1 MLIILKSPTGVER
14 IHNIDDSLCQGYNG
28 TMTNDLLKDNNLK
41 KMARVARSLGGK
53 KMIIFGS
60 LAKGKSTK
68 DSDLDICIL
77 INQDENP
84 LKFQKNFRLGLWKN
98 KYNWDRPIDLHV
110 FSENIYNSLLLKK
123 DPFISEVSGG
133 LVLYD

>member
-1 MLIILKSPTGVER
+1 MK
-14 IHNIDDSLCQGYNG
+14 
-28 TMTNDLLKDNNLK
+28 DLLEDNNLK

-68 DSDLDICIL
+68 TSDLDVCIL
-77 INQDENP
+77 TNKNENP
-84 LKFQKNFRLGLWKN
+84 LEFQKNFRLGLWKN
-98 KYNWDRPIDLHV
+98 KYNWNLPIDLHI

-123 DPFISEVSGG
+123 DPFISEVSKG
-133 LVLYD
+133 LVFYD